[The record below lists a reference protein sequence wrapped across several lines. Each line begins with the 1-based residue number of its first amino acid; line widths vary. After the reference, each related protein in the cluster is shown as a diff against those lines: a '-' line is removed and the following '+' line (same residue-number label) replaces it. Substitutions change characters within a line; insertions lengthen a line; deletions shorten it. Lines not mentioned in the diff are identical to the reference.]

1 MSKKALEK
9 QRQKVVDSLPHPAE
23 TVRGSLVKRFLP
35 CGKSEC
41 RCHRGQ
47 GHGPYY
53 YLMTTL
59 GPGKTRMVLI
69 SKAQLEMVRH
79 WVKNFKEYKKRLQK
93 ITEINTRVLQADRQS
108 KNKATEGRARKK
120 R

>member
-1 MSKKALEK
+1 MKKALK
-9 QRQKVVDSLPHPAE
+9 KRRQKVADGLPNPVE
-23 TVRGSLVKRFLP
+23 TVRGSLVKRFLA
-35 CGKSEC
+35 CGNSDC
-41 RCHRGQ
+41 RCRQGK

-69 SKAQLEMVRH
+69 WKDQLQGVRQ
-79 WVKNFKEYKKRLQK
+79 WVSNFKEYKKRMEK
-93 ITEINTRVLQADRQS
+93 ITQINTQWLQMQRQS
-108 KNKATEGRARKK
+108 RGARKK